1 MEIERYIPEG
11 REHAISRKE
20 LRALLGR
27 DDRVI
32 REWIKQANRRLE
44 AEGKVILSSSSWRG
58 YWISSDPEEIAAYLQ
73 EQGSRARTQARN
85 DEPAR
90 RLLARLRGGGGEDHP
105 GEELHPPGQGRVHAR
120 RSGKMGG
127 LT

>member
-11 REHAISRKE
+11 RAFAISRKE
-20 LRALLGR
+20 LKRLLGR

-58 YWISSDPEEIAAYLQ
+58 YWISSDPEEIATYLQ
-73 EQGSRARTQARN
+73 EQGSRARTQAKN
-85 DEPAR
+85 DEPVR
-90 RLLARLRGGGGEDHP
+90 RLLARLRGEKIIHVRSYIRRARVEPTPD
-105 GEELHPPGQGRVHAR
+105 GQEKWEV
-120 RSGKMGG
+120 
-127 LT
+127 

>member
-11 REHAISRKE
+11 REHAISRME

-44 AEGKVILSSSSWRG
+44 PEGKVILSSSSWRG
-58 YWISSDPEEIAAYLQ
+58 IGSAAT
-73 EQGSRARTQARN
+73 R
-85 DEPAR
+85 
-90 RLLARLRGGGGEDHP
+90 
-105 GEELHPPGQGRVHAR
+105 R
-120 RSGKMGG
+120 RSPPISRSRGAGP
-127 LT
+127 

>member
-1 MEIERYIPEG
+1 MKIEQYIPEG
-11 REHAISRKE
+11 RAFAILRKE
-20 LRALLGR
+20 LKRILGR

-44 AEGKVILSSSSWRG
+44 PAGKVILSSSSWWG

-73 EQGSRARTQARN
+73 EQGSRAKTQAKN

-90 RLLARLRGGGGEDHP
+90 KLLARLRGEKIIRVRSYIRRAKAETTPD
-105 GEELHPPGQGRVHAR
+105 GQEKWEV
-120 RSGKMGG
+120 
-127 LT
+127 

>member
-1 MEIERYIPEG
+1 MEIERYIPQG

-58 YWISSDPEEIAAYLQ
+58 
-73 EQGSRARTQARN
+73 
-85 DEPAR
+85 
-90 RLLARLRGGGGEDHP
+90 
-105 GEELHPPGQGRVHAR
+105 
-120 RSGKMGG
+120 
-127 LT
+127 

>member
-58 YWISSDPEEIAAYLQ
+58 YWSSSDPEEIAAYLQ

-90 RLLARLRGGGGEDHP
+90 RLLARLRGEKIIRVRSYIRRAKAESTLD
-105 GEELHPPGQGRVHAR
+105 GQEKWEV
-120 RSGKMGG
+120 
-127 LT
+127 

>member
-58 YWISSDPEEIAAYLQ
+58 YWISSDPEEI
-73 EQGSRARTQARN
+73 GRASCR
-85 DEPAR
+85 E
-90 RLLARLRGGGGEDHP
+90 
-105 GEELHPPGQGRVHAR
+105 RV
-120 RSGKMGG
+120 
-127 LT
+127 

>member
-1 MEIERYIPEG
+1 MEIERYIPQG

-27 DDRVI
+27 DDRLI
-32 REWIKQANRRLE
+32 REWIKQANRLLE
-44 AEGKVILSSSSWRG
+44 PEGKVILSSSSWRG

-73 EQGSRARTQARN
+73 EQGSRARTQAKN

-90 RLLARLRGGGGEDHP
+90 RLLARLRGGEDYP